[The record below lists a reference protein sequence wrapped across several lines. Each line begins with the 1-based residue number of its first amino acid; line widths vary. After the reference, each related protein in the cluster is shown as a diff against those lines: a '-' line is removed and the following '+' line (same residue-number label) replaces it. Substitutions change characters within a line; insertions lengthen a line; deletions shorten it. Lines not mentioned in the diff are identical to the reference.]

1 MSFSALSVVGVAALG
16 GGVLAGL
23 SALVIVAVAG
33 LVAVALANAIRLLG
47 ELLEAVED
55 GARPLADDGESRLT
69 GRG

>member
-1 MSFSALSVVGVAALG
+1 MSLSVLSVVGVAALG

-23 SALVIVAVAG
+23 SALVVVAVAG

-47 ELLEAVED
+47 ELLEVVED
-55 GARPLADDGESRLT
+55 GPRPLADDGESGLP